1 MKQINLTDQE
11 FIELVCIINESYQYQ
26 LMENHKE
33 EHLASDEVDGIKK
46 IMIPLYKKFDLKCD
60 FWN

>member
-1 MKQINLTDQE
+1 MKRIDLTDQE
-11 FIELVCIINESYQYQ
+11 FIELVCIITESYQYQ

-33 EHLASDEVDGIKK
+33 EHLNSDDVDGIKK

-60 FWN
+60 NWN